1 MLLLDAALFVLWETL
16 QTPAGLVMFLLL
28 PPALQD
34 RCIQTLIMLLGK
46 RHRHGVDSVHTPPE
60 RCAKP
65 LSDHGTVT

>member
-16 QTPAGLVMFLLL
+16 QISTGLVMFLLL

-34 RCIQTLIMLLGK
+34 RCIQRLIMLLGRK
-46 RHRHGVDSVHTPPE
+46 HQHGVDWVHTSPE

-65 LSDHGTVT
+65 LCPQYGD